1 MLRPYSA
8 HAAPEAQAD
17 PKGKSSRK
25 ALVILG
31 LPLMVILGLVSPS
44 DFSTGGLRKLAVNC
58 VHNIYALDK
67 QMALDMPNPPH
78 ITANLEIPS
87 YIAICKEWVQR
98 GVGVEEALYTTE
110 DDSVCMDWTSPHERL
125 LEIISSSILD
135 RVNGK
140 SRYRHDCARTRK
152 YDEAVIGMDRTT
164 IQQMM
169 PVARMDP
176 NLVQYADL

>member
-8 HAAPEAQAD
+8 RTPLKAHAEL
-17 PKGKSSRK
+17 KGTRGRK

-31 LPLMVILGLVSPS
+31 LPFMVILGLFSPS
-44 DFSTGGLRKLAVNC
+44 DFYNGGLRKLAVNC

-78 ITANLEIPS
+78 VTANLEIPS

-98 GVGVEEALYTTE
+98 GAGVEEALYTTE
-110 DDSVCMDWTSPHERL
+110 DESVCMDWTSPHEQL

-135 RVNGK
+135 RVNGNPAIAMTVLGRVRMTK
-140 SRYRHDCARTRK
+140 PLLEWIEQPFSR
-152 YDEAVIGMDRTT
+152 
-164 IQQMM
+164 
-169 PVARMDP
+169 
-176 NLVQYADL
+176 